1 MTNSNPLTLYF
12 RLNLTAKSLARAE
25 LEASLSSI
33 DGVDAAAFERFKEA
47 AQSSNLIP
55 LFQRILSDHLTPVL
69 AYRCLVSEDERTA
82 PSFLFES
89 VMNGSQQVRLAL
101 KCSNVKL

>member
-1 MTNSNPLTLYF
+1 MGLVVLCNG
-12 RLNLTAKSLARAE
+12 RARPHLRSAAAE
-25 LEASLSSI
+25 HEAPVSGM
-33 DGVDAAAFERFKEA
+33 DAVEAAAFERFKA
-47 AQSSNLIP
+47 ASQGCNLVP

-89 VMNGSQQVRLAL
+89 VINGSQQVRL
-101 KCSNVKL
+101 KPSNA